1 MASFEPFVSSDPFS
15 MSTFNSKLGGAFGKV
30 DADVKTNADAISA
43 VQNNLT
49 AVDKKIGWQ
58 LLKTTS
64 HIITE
69 GGAHIDLDISDIDL
83 SQYPTLHIRV
93 NAKGSGS
100 NLFLAVQNTYLRNN
114 SFSPTAGPIC
124 LTLWTMREKNAIPGG
139 MIFGYSNPVLLP
151 FSDKVKDLKQI
162 SLYCSSYSSG
172 TITSGTL
179 SLYGE
184 L

>member
-1 MASFEPFVSSDPFS
+1 M
-15 MSTFNSKLGGAFGKV
+15 
-30 DADVKTNADAISA
+30 DAISA

-69 GGAHIDLDISDIDL
+69 GGNHIDLDVSDIDL
-83 SQYPTLHIRV
+83 SQYPTLYIRV
-93 NAKGSGS
+93 DAKGSGS
-100 NLFLAVQNTYLRNN
+100 NLMLAVQSTYLRNN

-124 LTLWTMREKNAIPGG
+124 LTLWTMREKNATPGG
-139 MIFGYSNPVLLP
+139 MIFGHIAPALLYFSN
-151 FSDKVKDLKQI
+151 KVKDLKRI
-162 SLYCSSYSSG
+162 SLYCTDYSSG